1 MWILL
6 TESVIIGIITFVIG
20 TIIFNLSINKNNK
33 NKPKPDGINFAFFT
47 TGVILHILL
56 EFGGF
61 NKWFCDKKKIY
72 GYNMLGLL
80 SSMPQK

>member
-6 TESVIIGIITFVIG
+6 TESAMIGFICFVIG
-20 TIIFNLSINKNNK
+20 SIIFNLSINKTNK
-33 NKPKPDGINFAFFT
+33 DKEKPYGINFAFFM

-61 NKWFCDKKKIY
+61 NKWYCDKKTFSGFRNI
-72 GYNMLGLL
+72 
-80 SSMPQK
+80 STI